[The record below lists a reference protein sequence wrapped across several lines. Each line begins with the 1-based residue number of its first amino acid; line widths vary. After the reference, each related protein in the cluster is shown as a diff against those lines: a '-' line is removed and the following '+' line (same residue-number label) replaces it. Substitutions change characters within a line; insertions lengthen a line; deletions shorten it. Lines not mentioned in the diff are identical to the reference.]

1 MSECAKINPL
11 ATRFPLS
18 RTPPKSW
25 PTKPSLRA
33 VMQGVRR
40 TLGVAPKKKDALVR
54 DQLLEVV
61 AAIPNDLRGL
71 RDQRCC

>member
-1 MSECAKINPL
+1 
-11 ATRFPLS
+11 
-18 RTPPKSW
+18 
-25 PTKPSLRA
+25 
-33 VMQGVRR
+33 MQGVRR

-71 RDQRCC
+71 RDRAMLLIG